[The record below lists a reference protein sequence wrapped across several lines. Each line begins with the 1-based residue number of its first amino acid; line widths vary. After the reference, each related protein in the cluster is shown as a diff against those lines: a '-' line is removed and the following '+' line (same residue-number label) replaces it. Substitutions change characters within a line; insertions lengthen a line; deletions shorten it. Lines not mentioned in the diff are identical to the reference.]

1 VGGLRVMWTYRIVRN
16 LLPASG
22 SCRGNHRG
30 RSKEEGDCPLAR
42 VARGNCHGN
51 QRGKRKGEGEVE
63 SP

>member
-1 VGGLRVMWTYRIVRN
+1 MWTYRIVRN

-30 RSKEEGDCPLAR
+30 RRKEEGDCPLAR